1 MGSFGRFSK
10 VLSQYFRTV
19 KYLWWHQVL
28 GRVWHR
34 LFRPRLWSAP
44 LPRKALC
51 KGSLSET
58 RPRVRSMTGP
68 DSLVFLNLRA
78 HVGSLSDWNDPTQD
92 KLWPYN
98 FTTLSS
104 KLYDKRPKRIIGFQ
118 ESRSYLDAS
127 GCVPDAAEEG
137 LRPTEP
143 NTSPYCDGP
152 GP

>member
-104 KLYDKRPKRIIGFQ
+104 KLYDKRPKKDNRF
-118 ESRSYLDAS
+118 SRKSLLS
-127 GCVPDAAEEG
+127 STLPDAYRM
-137 LRPTEP
+137 RPKKA
-143 NTSPYCDGP
+143 
-152 GP
+152 